1 MPHVFWI
8 TIVGVVGL
16 LCFFTVVGAVLRMK
30 FGAANTTV
38 ANMNQRIA
46 AWWVMIAVVTAAL
59 WLGPYATL
67 FLFFICSF
75 FALRE
80 FITLTPTKP
89 ADYWSLVLAYYV
101 ALPGQFLLVALH
113 WYGLFA
119 IFMPVYMF
127 FVLSAAEA
135 FSQDTAE
142 FLERNAKIQWALM
155 VCVYSF
161 SYAPALLLLPLPHYF
176 DNNGPLLLFFLL
188 VVQSSDVFQYVCG
201 KLWGKRKLSP
211 LVSPSKTWEGLMG
224 GGALAIGLGTLLH
237 GLTPF
242 NMWQAALMSAVTV
255 IGGFIG
261 GLVLSAVKR
270 SMGAKDWGVMIA
282 GHGGMLD
289 RIDSIC
295 FAAPIFFHLT
305 RYFFVPPG

>member
-8 TIVGVVGL
+8 TIVGVVAL
-16 LCFFTVVGAVLRMK
+16 LCFFTALGAVLRQRL
-30 FGAANTTV
+30 GPRNTTI
-38 ANMNQRIA
+38 ANMNQRIH

-80 FITLTPTKP
+80 FITLTPTKQ
-89 ADYWSLVLAYYV
+89 ADYWPLVLSFYV
-101 ALPGQFLLVALH
+101 ALPLQYLLLAFR
-113 WYGLFA
+113 WYGMFA
-119 IFMPVYMF
+119 ICFPVYGTFCLAMA
-127 FVLSAAEA
+127 SAFA
-135 FSQDTAE
+135 QDTTD

-155 VCVYSF
+155 VCVYSL
-161 SYAPALLLLPLPHYF
+161 SYAPALLLLPLQHYYS
-176 DNNGPLLLFFLL
+176 NNGPLLLFFLL

-201 KLWGKRKLSP
+201 KIWGKHKLSP
-211 LVSPSKTWEGLMG
+211 RVSPSKTWEGLIF

-242 NMWQAALMSAVTV
+242 NFWQAALMSAVTV
-255 IGGFIG
+255 FGGFVG

-270 SMGAKDWGVMIA
+270 SMGAKDWGVMIS

-289 RIDSIC
+289 RVDSIC

-305 RYFFVPPG
+305 RFFFVTAA

>member
-8 TIVGVVGL
+8 TIVGVLAL

-30 FGAANTTV
+30 FGSANTTV

-135 FSQDTAE
+135 NQ
-142 FLERNAKIQWALM
+142 Q
-155 VCVYSF
+155 
-161 SYAPALLLLPLPHYF
+161 APLNQQILHIDHCRLGIFCRFIIAA
-176 DNNGPLLLFFLL
+176 
-188 VVQSSDVFQYVCG
+188 
-201 KLWGKRKLSP
+201 
-211 LVSPSKTWEGLMG
+211 
-224 GGALAIGLGTLLH
+224 ALAIIAAGSALTCATRTRALVQDLH
-237 GLTPF
+237 
-242 NMWQAALMSAVTV
+242 
-255 IGGFIG
+255 
-261 GLVLSAVKR
+261 
-270 SMGAKDWGVMIA
+270 
-282 GHGGMLD
+282 
-289 RIDSIC
+289 RIPEDKTH
-295 FAAPIFFHLT
+295 A
-305 RYFFVPPG
+305 

>member
-8 TIVGVVGL
+8 TVVGVLAL
-16 LCFFTVVGAVLRMK
+16 LCLFTVTGAVLRAK
-30 FGAANTTV
+30 LGTANATI
-38 ANMNQRIA
+38 ANMNQRIS
-46 AWWVMIAVVTAAL
+46 AWWIMVAVITTAL

-67 FLFFICSF
+67 GLFFVCSF

-89 ADYWSLVLAYYV
+89 ADYGSLLLAYYV
-101 ALPGQFLLVALH
+101 ALPVQYLLIAFH
-113 WYGLFA
+113 WYGLFS
-119 IFMPVYMF
+119 IFVPVYMF
-127 FVLSAAEA
+127 FIMSAAAA
-135 FSQDTAE
+135 FAQDTRD
-142 FLERNAKIQWALM
+142 FLERNAQIQWALM
-155 VCVYSF
+155 VCVYSL

-176 DNNGPLLLFFLL
+176 GNNGPLLLFFLL

-201 KLWGKRKLSP
+201 KLWGKHKLSP
-211 LVSPSKTWEGLMG
+211 LVSPSKTWEGLLG

-242 NMWQAALMSAVTV
+242 NVWQALLMSAVTV
-255 IGGFIG
+255 AGGFVG

-289 RIDSIC
+289 RVDSIC

-305 RYFFVPPG
+305 RYCFATP

>member
-8 TIVGVVGL
+8 TIVGLVAL
-16 LCFFTVVGAVLRMK
+16 LCVFTAVGAVLRVRV
-30 FGAANTTV
+30 GAGNATI
-38 ANMNQRIA
+38 ANMNTRIA
-46 AWWVMIAVVTAAL
+46 AWWIMIAVVTAAL

-80 FITLTPTKP
+80 FITLTPTKA
-89 ADYWSLVLAYYV
+89 ADYWPLVLAYYV
-101 ALPGQFLLVALH
+101 ALPLQYVLLAFD

-119 IFMPVYMF
+119 ICFPVYGF
-127 FVLSAAEA
+127 LTLSAASA
-135 FSQDTAE
+135 FAQDTTE

-155 VCVYSF
+155 VCVYSL

-176 DNNGPLLLFFLL
+176 HTNAPLLLFFLL
-188 VVQSSDVFQYVCG
+188 VVQSSDVLQYVCG
-201 KLWGKRKLSP
+201 KLWGKHKLSP
-211 LVSPSKTWEGLMG
+211 RVSPSKTWEGLLG

-242 NMWQAALMSAVTV
+242 NVWQAALMATVTV
-255 IGGFIG
+255 FGGFVG

-289 RIDSIC
+289 RVDSIC
-295 FAAPIFFHLT
+295 FAAPVFFHLT
-305 RYFFVPPG
+305 RYFFMSGS